1 MAVPSANA
9 EAHAPAVLS
18 TFAAHRDLDSLNAL
32 LDDPAIVTEALGF
45 VEDPIGPTK
54 TRRIRNLQ
62 IMIESAARAGRADL
76 VSRLFAF
83 AREHSV
89 PIDEL
94 VNRHTVLGALSSA
107 RVDVVAELV
116 AAQPSCVN
124 FHLGHSGDPLIQA
137 IVGPY
142 GDPAK
147 DNSPEDRVPLVRY
160 LLEHGAD
167 PNASACSFTKPG
179 YHLYTATSRH
189 KPVEMIRLLLEH
201 GAQIS
206 RTGAVVAAAEHGRVA
221 VLELL
226 LSHGA
231 DLNEA
236 LGRGI
241 VRYLDQE
248 KTVQRA
254 TERPIQAARR
264 TAQKTAEEWLQAHG
278 AEEC

>member
-1 MAVPSANA
+1 MA
-9 EAHAPAVLS
+9 
-18 TFAAHRDLDSLNAL
+18 
-32 LDDPAIVTEALGF
+32 TEALGY

-54 TRRIRNLQ
+54 IRRIRTLQ
-62 IMIESAARAGRADL
+62 IMIESAARAGRAEL
-76 VSRLFAF
+76 VSHLFAF

-89 PIDEL
+89 PADEL
-94 VNRHTVLGALSSA
+94 VNRDTVLGALSSV

-124 FHLGHSGDPLIQA
+124 FNLGHCGDPLVQA

-142 GDPAK
+142 ADPAK
-147 DNSPEDRVPLVRY
+147 DTSPEDRVPVVQY

-179 YHLYTATSRH
+179 YHLYTATSRN

-201 GAQIS
+201 GAQVPGS
-206 RTGAVVAAAEHGRVA
+206 GAVVAAAEHGRVD

-226 LSHGA
+226 LSRGA

-236 LGRGI
+236 LGKGI
-241 VRYLDQE
+241 VRYQDKE
-248 KTVQRA
+248 KTAQRA
-254 TERPIQAARR
+254 AEKPIEAARR
-264 TAQKTAEEWLQAHG
+264 AAQKTAEEWLQVHG
-278 AEEC
+278 AGES